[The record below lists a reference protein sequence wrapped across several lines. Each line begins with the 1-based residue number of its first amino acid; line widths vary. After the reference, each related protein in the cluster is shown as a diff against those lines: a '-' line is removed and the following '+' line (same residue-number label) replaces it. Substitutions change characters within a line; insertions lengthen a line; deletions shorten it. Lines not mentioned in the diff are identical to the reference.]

1 MATVKNNLDYDETIL
16 SHYYKNLWLKANRG
30 IFVQVAKQLS
40 RKKPIS
46 NQMIRMV
53 YFGERRSQR
62 VERVFRRLRAP
73 GFELPRK
80 ASAPR
85 KAA

>member
-1 MATVKNNLDYDETIL
+1 MATVKNNLDDAAVI
-16 SHYYKNLWLKANRG
+16 SDYYKNLWLKANRG
-30 IFVQVAKQLS
+30 VFVQVAKQLS
-40 RKKPIS
+40 RQKPIS
-46 NQMIRMV
+46 NQMVRMV
-53 YFGERRSQR
+53 YFGVRRSKR
-62 VERVFRRLRAP
+62 VERVFRRMRAP